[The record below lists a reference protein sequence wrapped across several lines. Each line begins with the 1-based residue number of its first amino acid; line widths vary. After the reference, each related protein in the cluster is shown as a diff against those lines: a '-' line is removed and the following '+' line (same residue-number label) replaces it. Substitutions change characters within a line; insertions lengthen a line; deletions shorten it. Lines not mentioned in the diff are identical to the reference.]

1 MSLDINP
8 RNIVFQKLKSL
19 IEKNNS
25 NVPKVK
31 KLKEEDINTLTT
43 NVEKGIYNRT
53 IEFSIWSS

>member
-31 KLKEEDINTLTT
+31 KLKE
-43 NVEKGIYNRT
+43 
-53 IEFSIWSS
+53 